1 MNNNMIYI
9 DKICWI
15 NIIVYSRQPN
25 VLRGLCDIFMY
36 MLMGLILMCRML
48 QGHKVVD
55 SNNDGGPQFAEV
67 FVVVWVGSAVIT
79 VNSKLLGGTM

>member
-1 MNNNMIYI
+1 MIRSVAA
-9 DKICWI
+9 
-15 NIIVYSRQPN
+15 IVYSRQPN
-25 VLRGLCDIFMY
+25 VLRGLCGIY
-36 MLMGLILMCRML
+36 KCMLTGLILICRML

>member
-1 MNNNMIYI
+1 MNSNMIYI
-9 DKICWI
+9 DKICCS
-15 NIIVYSRQPN
+15 NC
-25 VLRGLCDIFMY
+25 LLKTTKCFEKGLCGIY
-36 MLMGLILMCRML
+36 KCMLTGLILICRML
-48 QGHKVVD
+48 QGHNVVD